1 MDSDEG
7 YNYEYDDEE
16 EECSEDSAEEEPEDD
31 TLELGEVELV
41 DPVVAGG
48 ERDECGETGG
58 GGHGPGEEEEEDY
71 RFEVLTAEQILQH
84 MVECIREVNEVIQN
98 PATITRILLSHF
110 NWDKEKLMERYFDGN
125 LDKLFSEC
133 HVINP
138 SKKPRIRPP
147 INTRSSAQDMP
158 CQICYLNFPNSVSR
172 IMTPSLCCTSS
183 LSLSHSTT
191 SCQPDDATER
201 FKFQILVDHLKL
213 EDALLIADSYS
224 SNRYPYSQTMAF
236 LTELYGQPHELA
248 LERITEV
255 LDESAIKS
263 GDSRGLKVRALVGM
277 LDQLGKEGRTELE
290 CGSHISPLLP
300 KLPHDLRAQFN
311 RFINPICTPIPTLLD
326 FSAWLEYEV
335 RIQDDTVQNHHSRSS
350 QERLLDHQRG
360 AKAKQRSAAHTTTV
374 LLGHDPP
381 SKECPSSVRSQTNKP
396 DMPKKYCLFCDNVQ
410 HYFNQCLEFKKLT
423 KEQKVAWIKT
433 RRWCWKCG
441 RDHQAAQ
448 CYLKAKCQ
456 QCNQTHLEI
465 PHNVNSASSV
475 RPEMPAPV
483 TVQPASYCLDPSWR
497 SSCVLL
503 KMVKVFLYNG
513 KRRIETYA
521 ILDDGSERTILLH
534 NAAQQLGLQGQ
545 CEELALRTICQDTRT
560 VPVRTIFFSEVE
572 LPQLLSACSPTPLLR
587 PAELLSHVTKLW
599 QMDVLPYQNEKLI
612 TLSKLDVAAVGLL
625 NETLRV
631 EVNGIQRNLSRRAAD
646 YSPWLLSMTKKL
658 IRMGGRLRRCETLCQ
673 DTLHP
678 IVLDPHHHITK
689 LIIQDFDSWLAHPGP
704 ERVFAELRRRF
715 WILCGREA
723 YFTGLECGHK
733 FCMQC
738 WGDYLTTKI
747 IEEGMGQTIS
757 CPAHSCD
764 ILVDDNTVMRLIT
777 DSKVKLKYQH
787 LITNSFV
794 ECNRLLKWC
803 PAPDCHHVVKVQYP
817 DAKPVRCKCG
827 RQFCFN
833 CGENW
838 HDPVKC
844 KWLRKWIKK
853 CDDDSET
860 SNWIAANTKEC
871 PKCHVTI
878 EKDGGCNHM
887 VCRNQNCK
895 AEFCWVCLGPW
906 EPHGSAWYNCNR
918 YNEDDAKA
926 ARDAQE
932 RSRAALQRYLFY
944 CNRYMNHM
952 QSLRFE
958 HKLYAQVK
966 QKMEEMQQ
974 HNMSWIEVQFLKKA
988 VDVLCQCRSTLMF
1001 TYVFA
1006 FYLKKNNQSI
1016 IFENNQADLE
1026 NATEVL
1032 SGYLE
1037 RDISQDSL
1045 QDIKQKVQDKYR
1057 YCESR
1062 RRVLLQHVHEGY
1074 EKDLWEYIED

>member
-1 MDSDEG
+1 MSRTMITWIWARWSWWSRGWALAGSGTDCCAGRRAAAAAALWGPEVAAAVAAAAAGRGMSRRRITATRCSRPSRFCNTWWNVSGRSTRSSSLLAAAKSLQSCPTLCDPTDCSLPSCVQLCATPRTAAYQASPSMGFSMQEHWMHIGYFQTYEFSDAK
-7 YNYEYDDEE
+7 DRR
-16 EECSEDSAEEEPEDD
+16 A
-31 TLELGEVELV
+31 
-41 DPVVAGG
+41 A
-48 ERDECGETGG
+48 
-58 GGHGPGEEEEEDY
+58 
-71 RFEVLTAEQILQH
+71 AAK
-84 MVECIREVNEVIQN
+84 N

-125 LDKLFSEC
+125 LEKLFAEC

-138 SKKPRIRPP
+138 SKKSRTRQM
-147 INTRSSAQDMP
+147 NTRSSAQDMP
-158 CQICYLNFPNSVSR
+158 CQICYLNYPNS
-172 IMTPSLCCTSS
+172 
-183 LSLSHSTT
+183 
-191 SCQPDDATER
+191 
-201 FKFQILVDHLKL
+201 
-213 EDALLIADSYS
+213 
-224 SNRYPYSQTMAF
+224 
-236 LTELYGQPHELA
+236 
-248 LERITEV
+248 
-255 LDESAIKS
+255 
-263 GDSRGLKVRALVGM
+263 
-277 LDQLGKEGRTELE
+277 
-290 CGSHISPLLP
+290 
-300 KLPHDLRAQFN
+300 
-311 RFINPICTPIPTLLD
+311 
-326 FSAWLEYEV
+326 
-335 RIQDDTVQNHHSRSS
+335 
-350 QERLLDHQRG
+350 
-360 AKAKQRSAAHTTTV
+360 
-374 LLGHDPP
+374 
-381 SKECPSSVRSQTNKP
+381 
-396 DMPKKYCLFCDNVQ
+396 
-410 HYFNQCLEFKKLT
+410 
-423 KEQKVAWIKT
+423 
-433 RRWCWKCG
+433 
-441 RDHQAAQ
+441 
-448 CYLKAKCQ
+448 
-456 QCNQTHLEI
+456 
-465 PHNVNSASSV
+465 
-475 RPEMPAPV
+475 
-483 TVQPASYCLDPSWR
+483 
-497 SSCVLL
+497 
-503 KMVKVFLYNG
+503 
-513 KRRIETYA
+513 
-521 ILDDGSERTILLH
+521 
-534 NAAQQLGLQGQ
+534 
-545 CEELALRTICQDTRT
+545 
-560 VPVRTIFFSEVE
+560 
-572 LPQLLSACSPTPLLR
+572 
-587 PAELLSHVTKLW
+587 
-599 QMDVLPYQNEKLI
+599 
-612 TLSKLDVAAVGLL
+612 
-625 NETLRV
+625 
-631 EVNGIQRNLSRRAAD
+631 
-646 YSPWLLSMTKKL
+646 
-658 IRMGGRLRRCETLCQ
+658 
-673 DTLHP
+673 
-678 IVLDPHHHITK
+678 
-689 LIIQDFDSWLAHPGP
+689 
-704 ERVFAELRRRF
+704 
-715 WILCGREA
+715 

-738 WGDYLTTKI
+738 WSEYLTTKI
-747 IEEGMGQTIS
+747 MEEGMGQTIS
-757 CPAHSCD
+757 CPAHGCD

-844 KWLRKWIKK
+844 KWLKKWIKK

-988 VDVLCQCRSTLMF
+988 VDVLCQCRATLMY

>member
-1 MDSDEG
+1 
-7 YNYEYDDEE
+7 
-16 EECSEDSAEEEPEDD
+16 
-31 TLELGEVELV
+31 
-41 DPVVAGG
+41 
-48 ERDECGETGG
+48 
-58 GGHGPGEEEEEDY
+58 
-71 RFEVLTAEQILQH
+71 
-84 MVECIREVNEVIQN
+84 
-98 PATITRILLSHF
+98 
-110 NWDKEKLMERYFDGN
+110 RYFDGN
-125 LDKLFSEC
+125 LEKLFAEC

-138 SKKPRIRPP
+138 SKKSRTRQM
-147 INTRSSAQDMP
+147 NTRSSAQDMP
-158 CQICYLNFPNSVSR
+158 CQICYLNYPNSV
-172 IMTPSLCCTSS
+172 
-183 LSLSHSTT
+183 
-191 SCQPDDATER
+191 
-201 FKFQILVDHLKL
+201 
-213 EDALLIADSYS
+213 
-224 SNRYPYSQTMAF
+224 
-236 LTELYGQPHELA
+236 
-248 LERITEV
+248 
-255 LDESAIKS
+255 
-263 GDSRGLKVRALVGM
+263 
-277 LDQLGKEGRTELE
+277 
-290 CGSHISPLLP
+290 
-300 KLPHDLRAQFN
+300 
-311 RFINPICTPIPTLLD
+311 
-326 FSAWLEYEV
+326 
-335 RIQDDTVQNHHSRSS
+335 IQN
-350 QERLLDHQRG
+350 
-360 AKAKQRSAAHTTTV
+360 TTV
-374 LLGHDPP
+374 
-381 SKECPSSVRSQTNKP
+381 S
-396 DMPKKYCLFCDNVQ
+396 
-410 HYFNQCLEFKKLT
+410 
-423 KEQKVAWIKT
+423 
-433 RRWCWKCG
+433 
-441 RDHQAAQ
+441 
-448 CYLKAKCQ
+448 
-456 QCNQTHLEI
+456 
-465 PHNVNSASSV
+465 
-475 RPEMPAPV
+475 
-483 TVQPASYCLDPSWR
+483 
-497 SSCVLL
+497 
-503 KMVKVFLYNG
+503 
-513 KRRIETYA
+513 
-521 ILDDGSERTILLH
+521 
-534 NAAQQLGLQGQ
+534 
-545 CEELALRTICQDTRT
+545 
-560 VPVRTIFFSEVE
+560 
-572 LPQLLSACSPTPLLR
+572 
-587 PAELLSHVTKLW
+587 
-599 QMDVLPYQNEKLI
+599 
-612 TLSKLDVAAVGLL
+612 
-625 NETLRV
+625 
-631 EVNGIQRNLSRRAAD
+631 
-646 YSPWLLSMTKKL
+646 
-658 IRMGGRLRRCETLCQ
+658 
-673 DTLHP
+673 
-678 IVLDPHHHITK
+678 
-689 LIIQDFDSWLAHPGP
+689 
-704 ERVFAELRRRF
+704 
-715 WILCGREA
+715 

-738 WGDYLTTKI
+738 WSEYLTTKI
-747 IEEGMGQTIS
+747 MEEGMGQTIS
-757 CPAHSCD
+757 CPAHGCD

-844 KWLRKWIKK
+844 KWLKKWIKK

-860 SNWIAANTKEC
+860 SNWIAANTKDADFLFSHPQPNSLVMDAVAQRIKQPQYQPTPQDKDLKRLDVFGRKVYMSSTLQFRIANYSALLASYDFNNYSKLFEFASYVPEDRRADSKSILVEEY

-988 VDVLCQCRSTLMF
+988 VDVLCQCRATLMY

>member
-7 YNYEYDDEE
+7 YNYEFDED
-16 EECSEDSAEEEPEDD
+16 EECSEDSGAEEDEEEDEPDD
-31 TLELGEVELV
+31 NLDLGEVELV
-41 DPVVAGG
+41 EPGLRVGG
-48 ERDECGETGG
+48 ERDGLLGGETGG
-58 GGHGPGEEEEEDY
+58 LGPGGGGGGGGLGGGPGPGGGGGPEQEEDY
-71 RFEVLTAEQILQH
+71 RYEVLTAEQILQH
-84 MVECIREVNEVIQN
+84 MVECIREVNEVIQKQCCEALDVDCRFGTRRKLVITRDLDSTWKNLQN

-125 LDKLFSEC
+125 LEKLFAEC

-138 SKKPRIRPP
+138 SKKSRTRQM
-147 INTRSSAQDMP
+147 NTRSSAQDMP
-158 CQICYLNFPNSVSR
+158 CQICYLNYSNS
-172 IMTPSLCCTSS
+172 
-183 LSLSHSTT
+183 
-191 SCQPDDATER
+191 
-201 FKFQILVDHLKL
+201 
-213 EDALLIADSYS
+213 
-224 SNRYPYSQTMAF
+224 
-236 LTELYGQPHELA
+236 
-248 LERITEV
+248 
-255 LDESAIKS
+255 
-263 GDSRGLKVRALVGM
+263 
-277 LDQLGKEGRTELE
+277 
-290 CGSHISPLLP
+290 
-300 KLPHDLRAQFN
+300 
-311 RFINPICTPIPTLLD
+311 
-326 FSAWLEYEV
+326 
-335 RIQDDTVQNHHSRSS
+335 
-350 QERLLDHQRG
+350 
-360 AKAKQRSAAHTTTV
+360 
-374 LLGHDPP
+374 
-381 SKECPSSVRSQTNKP
+381 
-396 DMPKKYCLFCDNVQ
+396 
-410 HYFNQCLEFKKLT
+410 
-423 KEQKVAWIKT
+423 
-433 RRWCWKCG
+433 
-441 RDHQAAQ
+441 
-448 CYLKAKCQ
+448 
-456 QCNQTHLEI
+456 
-465 PHNVNSASSV
+465 
-475 RPEMPAPV
+475 
-483 TVQPASYCLDPSWR
+483 
-497 SSCVLL
+497 
-503 KMVKVFLYNG
+503 
-513 KRRIETYA
+513 
-521 ILDDGSERTILLH
+521 
-534 NAAQQLGLQGQ
+534 
-545 CEELALRTICQDTRT
+545 
-560 VPVRTIFFSEVE
+560 
-572 LPQLLSACSPTPLLR
+572 
-587 PAELLSHVTKLW
+587 
-599 QMDVLPYQNEKLI
+599 
-612 TLSKLDVAAVGLL
+612 
-625 NETLRV
+625 
-631 EVNGIQRNLSRRAAD
+631 
-646 YSPWLLSMTKKL
+646 
-658 IRMGGRLRRCETLCQ
+658 
-673 DTLHP
+673 
-678 IVLDPHHHITK
+678 
-689 LIIQDFDSWLAHPGP
+689 
-704 ERVFAELRRRF
+704 
-715 WILCGREA
+715 

-738 WGDYLTTKI
+738 WSEYLTTKI
-747 IEEGMGQTIS
+747 MEEGMGQTIS
-757 CPAHSCD
+757 CPAHGCD

-844 KWLRKWIKK
+844 KWLKKWIKK

-988 VDVLCQCRSTLMF
+988 VDVLCQCRATLMY